1 MFSDVVLF
9 GFRMCFGLL
18 NLGHPG
24 FSDFCIKLGSG
35 VWISGLFDFW
45 VLGFSELETRFGSS
59 GLLEFLFLDIWNL
72 EFWNLVV

>member
-1 MFSDVVLF
+1 
-9 GFRMCFGLL
+9 MCFGLL

-45 VLGFSELETRFGSS
+45 VLGFSELDLWIFGRLNLESMEFLCFGCLCFGSLDLGFLS
-59 GLLEFLFLDIWNL
+59 ALLGS
-72 EFWNLVV
+72 